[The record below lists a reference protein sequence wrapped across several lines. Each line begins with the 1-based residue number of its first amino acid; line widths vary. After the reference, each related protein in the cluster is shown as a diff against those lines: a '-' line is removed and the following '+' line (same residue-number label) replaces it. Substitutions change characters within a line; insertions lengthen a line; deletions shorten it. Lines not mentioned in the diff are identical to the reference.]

1 MAHRLCRKVDA
12 ALLLIS
18 TLLISTLCDCSQPD
32 DKRFQPKPRLR
43 ALPSCAT
50 FDHKKMTRVDH

>member
-1 MAHRLCRKVDA
+1 MAHRLYRKVDA
-12 ALLLIS
+12 AL
-18 TLLISTLCDCSQPD
+18 LLISTLCDCSQPD

-50 FDHKKMTRVDH
+50 FDHQKMTRVDH